1 MKSLPALRLL
11 SLAGLGTLMAVS
23 SLAQT
28 STDPYFY
35 GGIGVGKTRAKTDS
49 NASAAAITGP
59 GLVHT
64 NTIDDATDAGYK
76 LFGGYQMT
84 PNLGVEAGFFNLGK
98 TRFSSTTVPA
108 GTLDGDSRYH
118 GMNLDLVGTLPLGD
132 RWSVLGRVGI
142 HRTEAKG
149 EYTGTGAAAGFTQ
162 GRTTTDTNYKVG
174 VGMQYAITPSVLLRG
189 EAERYRISDAVGV
202 HGNINMLSVSLVFP
216 FGRTAAP
223 VRTAMAPPPAPMP
236 MHVAPPPAPAPE
248 PVVVMV
254 PAQPVVVVMPA
265 PTPPPVVAAPTPR
278 RVSFS
283 TDSLFGFDQAGVRPE
298 GKTALDSFA
307 HQIQGTNFDT
317 ITVEGH
323 TDRLGTSAYNQKLS
337 LQRAESVKTYLVNSG
352 GLNANKIAAVGKGE
366 TAPVTKHGD
375 CQGHKATAQLIA
387 CLQPDR
393 RVEVE
398 VFGTR

>member
-23 SLAQT
+23 SFAQT

-59 GLVHT
+59 GFVHT

-84 PNLGVEAGFFNLGK
+84 PNLGVEAGFFSLGK
-98 TRFSSTTVPA
+98 TRFTSTTVPA

-216 FGRTAAP
+216 LGRAAAP
-223 VRTAMAPPPAPMP
+223 MPVAAPMPMPMPMPMMAAPPPAPP
-236 MHVAPPPAPAPE
+236 PAPVVVIVPAPAPP
-248 PVVVMV
+248 PVVV
-254 PAQPVVVVMPA
+254 
-265 PTPPPVVAAPTPR
+265 APTPR

-298 GKTALDSFA
+298 GKTALDSFVR
-307 HQIQGTNFDT
+307 QIQGTNFDT

-337 LQRAESVKTYLVNSG
+337 LQRAESVKTYLVDSG

-366 TAPVTKHGD
+366 TMPVTKPGD
-375 CQGHKATAQLIA
+375 CQGQKPTAQLIA